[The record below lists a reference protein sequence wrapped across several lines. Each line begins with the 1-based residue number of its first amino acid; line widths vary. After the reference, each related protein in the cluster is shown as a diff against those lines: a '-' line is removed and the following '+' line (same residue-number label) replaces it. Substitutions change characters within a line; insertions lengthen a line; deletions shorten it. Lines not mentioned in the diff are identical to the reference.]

1 MDQCAFIPRV
11 CCHGGS
17 LSPKPNEQIAWRFI
31 RNDKVLWMRRV
42 WLLHYPSITNDVLQI
57 NYQAA
62 TSSCWEADL
71 VDESEK
77 LPHGHPSMH
86 GPLFSIQQSELVSV
100 KRGGNSYPHDYF
112 SGVVCAQRWRKR
124 TNMQFVSRH
133 GMESPSPRHKCWEV
147 KRLTQCGFHEP
158 VFQRTCS
165 NSTWFHLH
173 VGIIKQTAAEPAFCV
188 CDVNVWWPSRVEDI
202 YPEQCVILHFS
213 SAEQTL
219 FEYFSGKGISA
230 ISKLPHY
237 T

>member
-86 GPLFSIQQSELVSV
+86 GPLFSIQHRARLCKKGGTHIHTTTSRGWCVRSADGKEQTCNLSPDMGWKVPLLDISAGRWSV
-100 KRGGNSYPHDYF
+100 WHSAASTSLCF
-112 SGVVCAQRWRKR
+112 SA
-124 TNMQFVSRH
+124 
-133 GMESPSPRHKCWEV
+133 
-147 KRLTQCGFHEP
+147 P
-158 VFQRTCS
+158 V
-165 NSTWFHLH
+165 
-173 VGIIKQTAAEPAFCV
+173 QTAPGFISTLASL
-188 CDVNVWWPSRVEDI
+188 NRL
-202 YPEQCVILHFS
+202 QLNLHFV
-213 SAEQTL
+213 
-219 FEYFSGKGISA
+219 FVM
-230 ISKLPHY
+230 
-237 T
+237 